1 MSVTEKS
8 NDTDASN
15 ASNWQLSIAHKCSSK
30 LEHNQKEHSTDVS
43 IYESINAKSLNAEQR
58 KALAIRSAITHQ
70 ANYRKATIASGG
82 TYASIERKNSDRPL
96 AQIGGGIRGNTYG
109 MSYASRKR
117 LLNAMA
123 KLDRCSI
130 DQKEVLFVT
139 LTYDEKT
146 SINKLIRG
154 REYKRHLKNITQAIT
169 REYGGFGVWRFEL
182 QKRLVGH
189 LHFVWYKVRYIC
201 HEWLARRWNEITG
214 GSEKHLQAGV
224 QVEASR
230 SWKGTA
236 IYGSKT
242 MAYVAKDEST
252 YEQRDHMKDIHI
264 GRVWGIC
271 NRQEYENHIEL
282 REVDVTEK
290 AHTQL
295 LREYR
300 KLQKSWRCRKGD
312 YKGWKQMKRW
322 MGSWM
327 KLDNLKIEFYMEND
341 AFDKLVSYSV
351 NVDKRSK
358 QKGFDRMED
367 RVRFSRLDMWRMR
380 HGYGTFAV

>member
-1 MSVTEKS
+1 MNVTEKS

-15 ASNWQLSIAHKCSSK
+15 ASVGLSITHKCSSK

-43 IYESINAKSLNAEQR
+43 IYESLNAKSLNAEQR
-58 KALAIRSAITHQ
+58 KQLAIQSAIS
-70 ANYRKATIASGG
+70 YRKATFASGG
-82 TYASIERKNSDRPL
+82 TYASLERKGSSLTP
-96 AQIGGGIRGNTYG
+96 QIGGGIRGNTYG

-130 DQKEVLFVT
+130 DQREVLFLT
-139 LTYDEKT
+139 ITYDELT
-146 SINKLIRG
+146 SRNKLIRG
-154 REYKRHLKNITQAIT
+154 TEYKRHLKNITQAII
-169 REYGGFGVWRFEL
+169 REYGGFGVWRWEL

-189 LHFVWYKVRYIC
+189 FHFVWYGVRYIC
-201 HEWLARRWNEITG
+201 HEWLAKRWNEIIG
-214 GSEKHLQAGV
+214 GSKEHLEAGV
-224 QVEASR
+224 QVEPSR

-252 YEQRDHMKDIHI
+252 YEQREHMEEIHI

-282 REVDVTEK
+282 REVEVTEK

-327 KLDNLKIEFYMEND
+327 KLENLKIEFYMEND
-341 AFDKLVSYSV
+341 EFDKLVSYYV
-351 NVDKRSK
+351 NIDKKSK
-358 QKGFDRMED
+358 QQGFDRLKD
-367 RVRFSRLDMWRMR
+367 RRRFSRLDMWRMR
-380 HGYGTFAV
+380 NGYGTYSLSHM